1 VAKREHGVRM
11 STERRTLIGWWNG
24 VARGRHEPHGAGAA
38 LEGCLVLLSVLYGIG
53 AAVSLW
59 ARSLRPARVGV
70 PIISV
75 GNLVAGGTG
84 KTPLV
89 VYLARLLAGEG
100 RNVAIV
106 SRGYG
111 RRSRGTLVVSRGDGP
126 AVSWQ
131 EAGDEPYLM
140 ALLTNGVRV
149 LVAARRADAIRA
161 ALAEPGTDAILL
173 DDGFQHVGLGRDL
186 DIVAVDASAPLGNGH
201 LLPAGTLRE
210 HPLGI
215 ARADVIVATRC
226 DRARQGSRLVSRTL
240 GPLAPKA
247 PIVETRMVAAEL
259 WDVGTGAA
267 VDAAEVRG
275 VPALAL
281 SSIADPAGLQAT
293 AREAGLSVV
302 ADVAYPDHHAYGPAD
317 LDAVAARVR
326 ESGARMIV
334 TTEKDAV
341 RLAGWSPPVRLIA
354 IGIELEVTRGRTLL
368 VEALGRALG
377 SGGRHG

>member
-1 VAKREHGVRM
+1 M
-11 STERRTLIGWWNG
+11 ERQTAAEWWSA
-24 VARGRHEPHGAGAA
+24 VARGRHEPRGAGVA

-53 AAVSLW
+53 ASSSLW
-59 ARSLRPARVGV
+59 VRSLRPVRAGV
-70 PIISV
+70 PVISV

-100 RNVAIV
+100 RSVAVV

-111 RRSRGTLVVSRGDGP
+111 RHSRGTLVVSRGDGP
-126 AVSWQ
+126 SVPWQ
-131 EAGDEPYLM
+131 EAGDEPYLI
-140 ALLTNGVRV
+140 ALLTKGVRV
-149 LVAARRADAIRA
+149 LVAARRADAVRA
-161 ALAEPGTDAILL
+161 ALADGGTDAILL
-173 DDGFQHVGLGRDL
+173 DDGFQHVGLARDL
-186 DIVAVDASAPLGNGH
+186 DIVAVDAAAPLGNGH

-215 ARADVIVATRC
+215 ARAGVIVATRC
-226 DRARQGSRLVSRTL
+226 DQARGSAGLVNRTL
-240 GPLAPKA
+240 GPLAPRA
-247 PIVETRMVAAEL
+247 PIIETRMVAAEL

-281 SSIADPAGLQAT
+281 SSIADPAGLSRT

-302 ADVAYPDHHAYGPAD
+302 ADAAFPDHHAYGAAD
-317 LDAVAARVR
+317 LDAVAARVG
-326 ESGARMIV
+326 ESGARLIV

-354 IGIELEVTRGRTLL
+354 IGIELEVTRGRAAL

-377 SGGRHG
+377 PGGRHE